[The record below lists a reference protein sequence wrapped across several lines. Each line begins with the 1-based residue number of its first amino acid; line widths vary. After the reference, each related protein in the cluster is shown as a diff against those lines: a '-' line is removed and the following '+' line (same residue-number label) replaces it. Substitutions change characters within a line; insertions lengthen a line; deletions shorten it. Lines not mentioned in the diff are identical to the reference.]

1 MKKGYRQSVGKMGE
15 QTAVRFLKEN
25 EYEIL
30 ERNFRFQRGE
40 IDIIAKK
47 GEEIIFV
54 EVKTKMGG
62 TFGEPED
69 RVGITKQRQI
79 ARVAMGYLQS
89 KNIFNVNCRFDVI
102 AITGV
107 NKDVHHINSFFSCLV
122 CDSNSDCTI
131 PVRESGNIERMG
143 IGFRAH

>member
-1 MKKGYRQSVGKMGE
+1 VQKGYRQRIGKMGE
-15 QTAVRFLKEN
+15 RIAVRFLKKN
-25 EYEIL
+25 GYEIL
-30 ERNFRFQRGE
+30 EKNYRFQRGE

-54 EVKTKMGG
+54 EVKTKMRG

-69 RVGITKQRQI
+69 RVGISKQRQI

-102 AITGV
+102 SVTGV
-107 NKDVHHINSFFSCLV
+107 NKDVHHIKDAFWLE
-122 CDSNSDCTI
+122 DT
-131 PVRESGNIERMG
+131 NID
-143 IGFRAH
+143 FK